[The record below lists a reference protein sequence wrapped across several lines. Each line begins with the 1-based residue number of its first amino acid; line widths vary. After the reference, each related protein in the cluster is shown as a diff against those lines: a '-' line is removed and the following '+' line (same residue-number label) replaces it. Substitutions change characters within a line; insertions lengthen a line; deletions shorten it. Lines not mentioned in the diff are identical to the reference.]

1 MGETADQTAIL
12 FLQSWNVSKNFM
24 EENSFSSTP
33 ESLDPQNPD
42 SFRQLAHKSLDDA
55 IDYMLGI
62 REKPVWCGVPDPVK
76 HALREA
82 TPDDGQDPEQVYEDF
97 RKLVVPYVYANAHP
111 RAWGW
116 VISAGTLQG
125 IAHQMWTAA
134 LNSNVFGADQSPNYV
149 EEQILTWFKE
159 KIGVSP
165 DCSGLLVSGTSIG
178 HLTALAIARTA
189 ILGNGVLNGG
199 LQGCANRLAL
209 YCSAETHLSVE
220 KAVVLLGLGTDAIR
234 RIAVDERFRIRI
246 PELVAVI
253 EKDRQEG
260 CVPLCVVGNA
270 GTVSTGA
277 TDDLQEL
284 ARICEREQIWFHV
297 DGAFGALLKLSP
309 SLSPIVAGLEKADSI
324 AFDLHKWMHV
334 PYDAA
339 CLLTRHPRHH
349 RMTFSAPGAY
359 VEKQERGIGSG
370 TPYIGLGIETSRP
383 FRALKVWFA
392 LKEHGFNKYARIIE
406 RNVEQARFLADLVVQ
421 HPQLQLLSADLN
433 IVCFQFAPEG
443 VSEPL
448 ISELNRE
455 LLHHLHETGFAVPS
469 YTELNGKFVI
479 RAAIANHRTTNEDI
493 TLFLQEV
500 VRIGWQLSALAS
512 PDVR

>member
-1 MGETADQTAIL
+1 
-12 FLQSWNVSKNFM
+12 M
-24 EENSFSSTP
+24 EENLIPNTS
-33 ESLDPQNPD
+33 ESLDPQNPG

-62 REKPVWCGVPDPVK
+62 RDRPVWRGVPDSVK
-76 HALREA
+76 LALREA
-82 TPDDGQDPEQVYEDF
+82 TPDEGQDPEQVYEDF
-97 RKLVVPYVYANAHP
+97 RKWVVPYVYANAHP

-116 VISAGTLQG
+116 VIGAGTPQG

-149 EEQILTWFKE
+149 EEQVLTWFKE
-159 KIGVSP
+159 KIGVAP
-165 DCSGLLVSGTSIG
+165 EYSGIFVSGTSIAT
-178 HLTALAIARTA
+178 LTALAIARTA
-189 ILGNGVLNGG
+189 ILGNAVLNGG
-199 LQGCANRLAL
+199 LQGCAKRVAL
-209 YCSAETHLSVE
+209 YCSVETHLSVE
-220 KAVVLLGLGTDAIR
+220 KAVVLLGMGTDAIR
-234 RIAVDERFRIRI
+234 QIAVDDRFRIRI
-246 PELVAVI
+246 PELAAAI

-260 CVPLCVVGNA
+260 RIPLCVVGNA
-270 GTVSTGA
+270 GTVNTGA

-284 ARICEREQIWFHV
+284 AAICERERMWFHV

-339 CLLTRHPRHH
+339 CLLTRHPQHH
-349 RMTFSAPGAY
+349 RTTFSAPGAY
-359 VEKQERGIGSG
+359 VEKHKRGIGSG
-370 TPYIGLGIETSRP
+370 TSYIGLGIETSRP

-392 LKEHGFNKYARIIE
+392 LKEHGFRKYARMIE
-406 RNVEQARFLADLVVQ
+406 RNVEQARLLADLVVQ
-421 HPQLQLLSADLN
+421 HPQLRLLSADLN

-448 ISELNRE
+448 ISGLNRE
-455 LLHHLHETGFAVPS
+455 LMHRLHETGFAVPS
-469 YTELNGKFVI
+469 YTELNGKFAI

-493 TLFLQEV
+493 MLFVQEV
-500 VRIGWQLSALAS
+500 VRIGSQLSALDTAARPVDVANRAS
-512 PDVR
+512 AGPTELT